1 MPGNRGTTGLAL
13 VMICAILLAACSS
26 TPDYPP
32 RERAAQSQVRPALPQ
47 HPAASLAASLV
58 GTPYRYGGSTPRG
71 FDCSGLVY
79 YSFRKTGVHVPR
91 TTHAQYRSAWRVPR
105 AQLQPGDLVFFRTD
119 RHEVSHVGIY
129 AGHNSFIPAPSRG
142 KRVTFTSMNDEY
154 WGRRFVAAG
163 RYF

>member
-13 VMICAILLAACSS
+13 AIICAIMLGACAS

-32 RERAAQSQVRPALPQ
+32 RERTAQSHALPALPQ

-91 TTHAQYRSAWRVPR
+91 TTRAQYRNAWRVPR
-105 AQLQPGDLVFFRTD
+105 KDLQPGDLVFFKTSR
-119 RHEVSHVGIY
+119 REVSHVGIY
-129 AGHNSFIPAPSRG
+129 AGNNQFIHAPSRG
-142 KRVTFTSMNDEY
+142 KRVSLTSMNDEY
-154 WGRRFVAAG
+154 WGRRFIAAG